1 MGDEDKKV
9 RPALA
14 YPDHPPEQHSP
25 ASAPPTDMRNK
36 TPRRTGP
43 ENTMKLLVLAMAVA
57 ATTPKGEAA
66 EAQSPVL
73 QLKPKAAIVSTM
85 SERNAPFAASPS
97 AEPGLELIP
106 RPDPRQEASRSS
118 CSGERSLC
126 YDPGSGRIVYKPAR
140 NFMPDIPG
148 FRRENISVRRDRIVF
163 RYSF

>member
-1 MGDEDKKV
+1 
-9 RPALA
+9 
-14 YPDHPPEQHSP
+14 
-25 ASAPPTDMRNK
+25 
-36 TPRRTGP
+36 
-43 ENTMKLLVLAMAVA
+43 MKLLVLAMAVA
-57 ATTPKGEAA
+57 AATPKGEAA
-66 EAQSPVL
+66 EAQPPVL
-73 QLKPKAAIVSTM
+73 QLKPKAASVSTM

-97 AEPGLELIP
+97 AEPALELIP

-148 FRRENISVRRDRIVF
+148 LRRENISVRRDRIVF